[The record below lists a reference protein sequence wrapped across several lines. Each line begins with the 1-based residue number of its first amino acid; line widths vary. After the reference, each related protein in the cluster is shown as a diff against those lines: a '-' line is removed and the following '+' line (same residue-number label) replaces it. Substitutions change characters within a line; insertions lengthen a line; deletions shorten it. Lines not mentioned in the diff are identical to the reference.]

1 MIAAVSMPM
10 VLDVIIA
17 VLLVATI
24 VYAAVLNRK
33 LAALRNAKAEMEMLA
48 ARFADSTAK
57 AESGIQNLKAHASE
71 SGVTLDSISARAA
84 GLAGD
89 LSFLVEKGTSLANR
103 LEEAID
109 SARGKGPGADGMRPL
124 RAERMT
130 GAGTRTGAGPGQAM
144 TPAAAEVSPEQAA
157 LFKSLRGVR

>member
-1 MIAAVSMPM
+1 
-10 VLDVIIA
+10 
-17 VLLVATI
+17 
-24 VYAAVLNRK
+24 
-33 LAALRNAKAEMEMLA
+33 
-48 ARFADSTAK
+48 
-57 AESGIQNLKAHASE
+57 
-71 SGVTLDSISARAA
+71 LDSISARAA

-89 LSFLVEKGTSLANR
+89 LSFMVEKGTSLANR

-109 SARGKGPGADGMRPL
+109 SARGKGPGADGTRPL

-130 GAGTRTGAGPGQAM
+130 GAGTRTGAGPRQAM